1 MPALLAILLLTAF
14 PSTSRTGWMRPD
26 AFRLAVGMPRAEV
39 ERALAKWSP
48 KPGKSANE
56 LLVDYS
62 DDKALTL
69 EFKNGRL
76 ASVRFELFAYLNAI
90 RGAFDEERQ
99 YLLGAHGKPRMA
111 SKSILIYDHT
121 LPNVMVVVT
130 DDPKSEQGKKGLGVL
145 AVRYYDPRG

>member
-26 AFRLAVGMPRAEV
+26 AFHLAVGMPRAEV

-48 KPGKSANE
+48 KAGKSANE
-56 LLVDYS
+56 LVVDYS

-69 EFKNGRL
+69 EFRNGRL